1 MKNLNISIVFA
12 SVFLTISF
20 LFLITLFSPLT
31 ANAQKIIGNYED
43 NVKYYE
49 NLSPGNK
56 YTIQKTCGDSF
67 LSQNIGGPLPQDI
80 VSDLNRYLSQNHIAI
95 GDEPLTKVK
104 NVDGLCILI
113 NLVKSEGNEGRI
125 ANEEQIRNILNAAL
139 QEKQNQLV
147 TNGIINNLLQLGLIE
162 PSND

>member
-1 MKNLNISIVFA
+1 MNVSIVFA
-12 SVFLTISF
+12 SVFIIIGF
-20 LFLITLFSPLT
+20 LFLLTLFSPLT
-31 ANAQKIIGNYED
+31 TNAQKTIGNNEA
-43 NVKYYE
+43 NLKYYE
-49 NLSPGNK
+49 NLNPGNK
-56 YTIQKTCGDSF
+56 YILQKTCGDSF
-67 LSQNIGGPLPQDI
+67 LAQSKGGPLPQDI
-80 VSDLNRYLSQNHIAI
+80 VSDINRYLSQNPIAI

-113 NLVKSEGNEGRI
+113 NLAKSKGNEERI

-162 PSND
+162 SSND